1 MPTDDSW
8 KKLFN
13 REEGSHKQMGYK
25 APREFIYDFEEER
38 GGIENVTCELEQK
51 REIDEP
57 ATPQPSSPMDGKR
70 FSQTWLLPA

>member
-1 MPTDDSW
+1 MG
-8 KKLFN
+8 KKATIDVV
-13 REEGSHKQMGYK
+13 K
-25 APREFIYDFEEER
+25 ER

-57 ATPQPSSPMDGKR
+57 ATPQPSSPMEGKR